1 MDAELLR
8 TLTNALSANQVI
20 DLSRSGQFEPAGT
33 SPIISSVKGNEVWHQ
48 TIEDDF
54 LHIVDWCEP
63 DERRYFLLAP
73 SSALCV
79 LLPQPDQPIANP
91 HKHDYLELVAI
102 LDGELDFTVEGRRKC
117 YHTGDCSVLNQNVW
131 HAEGMSTSYLA
142 AYFSVRPSLLKE
154 LLSPSPRSDALSAFL
169 SRNVRATGE
178 VDYVDIAPRNREERV
193 RELSLLT
200 NQVIQEM
207 IGRLPGYRS
216 IVQGYLERLMST
228 LGNPRSSVF
237 DETRFS
243 SASSDDL
250 MERIVS
256 YVLAQKRRVTRDELS
271 RVFSYNGNYLSD
283 VFRTRTGTSLA
294 VWCRDACMR
303 EAARMLRDT
312 DLPISEIARALGY
325 RGRSNFYAHFRDS
338 HGMTPAAYRK
348 TIRRDCPFVSS

>member
-1 MDAELLR
+1 MDAGLLS
-8 TLTNALSANQVI
+8 TLTNAMSANQVI
-20 DLSRSGQFEPAGT
+20 DLSRSGQFEAGGT
-33 SPIISSVKGNEVWHQ
+33 SPIISSVKGSEVWHQ

-54 LHIVDWCEP
+54 LLIVDWCEP
-63 DERRYFLLAP
+63 GERRYFLFAP

-102 LDGELDFTVEGRRKC
+102 LDGELDFTVEGRRRC
-117 YHTGDCSVLNQNVW
+117 YRAGDCSILNQNAW

-142 AYFSVRPSLLKE
+142 AYFSIRPSLLKE
-154 LLSPSPRSDALSAFL
+154 LISRDSRCDALAAFL

-178 VDYVDIAPRNREERV
+178 VDYVDIAPRDREDRV

-200 NQVIQEM
+200 NHVIQEL
-207 IGRLPGYRS
+207 IERLPGYRS
-216 IVQGYLERLMST
+216 VVQGYLERLLGTLGDPRGST
-228 LGNPRSSVF
+228 L

-250 MERIVS
+250 MEHIVS
-256 YVLAQKRRVTRDELS
+256 YVLAQRRRVTRNELS

-338 HGMTPAAYRK
+338 HGMTPAAYR
-348 TIRRDCPFVSS
+348 TMIRRDCPFSIT